1 MYKMF
6 EISVEKHTDA
16 KVLTITVGN
25 RRLFWVRMHDVQ
37 EGLCVKNMA
46 DLVRKERNSWKDQ
59 LENLEN
65 MKDLEKNGLVLMFIL
80 MFIVILS
87 QE

>member
-6 EISVEKHTDA
+6 EISVEKCTDA

-65 MKDLEKNGLVLMFIL
+65 MKDLEKNGLVLIFIL

>member
-6 EISVEKHTDA
+6 EISVEKYTDA

-65 MKDLEKNGLVLMFIL
+65 MKDLEKNGLVLIFIL

>member
-1 MYKMF
+1 MF
-6 EISVEKHTDA
+6 EISVEKYTDA
-16 KVLTITVGN
+16 KVLTITVDN

>member
-6 EISVEKHTDA
+6 EISVEKYTDA

-46 DLVRKERNSWKDQ
+46 DLVRKERNS
-59 LENLEN
+59 
-65 MKDLEKNGLVLMFIL
+65 
-80 MFIVILS
+80 
-87 QE
+87 

>member
-1 MYKMF
+1 MF
-6 EISVEKHTDA
+6 EISVEKYTDA